1 MSAFMSHIVGA
12 RYGELTVVQEVVL
25 SVESGRMLVVLGS
38 NGAGK
43 TTTLRSV
50 MGLVRTSQRTVT
62 FAERDLTGLPS
73 WQLAS
78 EGVVLVPDGA
88 RCFAN
93 LSVYD
98 NLRGA
103 YLATHRAPTGAE
115 LTQLHEQV
123 VSFFPVLGERTKQL
137 AGTMSGGQR
146 QMLAVGRALMA
157 QPRVLLL
164 DEPSAGL
171 APNIIEG
178 LFETL
183 AKIKDEQGCAV
194 ILAEQNAGY
203 AVQFSGDCLVL
214 AEGKVELTGPIAT
227 VLQDERLRT
236 AYLGL

>member
-1 MSAFMSHIVGA
+1 
-12 RYGELTVVQEVVL
+12 
-25 SVESGRMLVVLGS
+25 
-38 NGAGK
+38 
-43 TTTLRSV
+43 
-50 MGLVRTSQRTVT
+50 
-62 FAERDLTGLPS
+62 
-73 WQLAS
+73 
-78 EGVVLVPDGA
+78 
-88 RCFAN
+88 
-93 LSVYD
+93 
-98 NLRGA
+98 
-103 YLATHRAPTGAE
+103 
-115 LTQLHEQV
+115 
-123 VSFFPVLGERTKQL
+123 
-137 AGTMSGGQR
+137 MSGGQR